1 MVEQLKD
8 TIMRRNKTYEQQKKY
23 YDGSNDY
30 ESLGAIFMYWLECG
44 NETAKQMQET
54 YRECNRECKTFST
67 FVTSKR
73 STSSLGSSTLA
84 RSKIG
89 SGQRIEEHITF
100 KP

>member
-8 TIMRRNKTYEQQKKY
+8 TIMRKNKTYEQQKKY

-54 YRECNRECKTFST
+54 YRECNRECKEFILEDLYHLCNKETFDKET
-67 FVTSKR
+67 FYKFV
-73 STSSLGSSTLA
+73 
-84 RSKIG
+84 
-89 SGQRIEEHITF
+89 RIF
-100 KP
+100 NFGKK

>member
-23 YDGSNDY
+23 YDGSNDC

-54 YRECNRECKTFST
+54 YRECNRECKEFILEDLYHLCNKETFDKET
-67 FVTSKR
+67 FYKFV
-73 STSSLGSSTLA
+73 
-84 RSKIG
+84 
-89 SGQRIEEHITF
+89 RIF
-100 KP
+100 NFGKK